1 MNADDVANFQPL
13 PTATCSGIHLGRWR
27 SLGMT
32 FTTFIRQTC
41 IVTVPKLIDANQSL
55 SNSRPESLIDG
66 PRVHDET
73 SVFQRL
79 WVRRPPSEKVR
90 PTSWKSV
97 HEATPVWA
105 RGSQEKL
112 HEEATTSCNH
122 PWHHCDITHNLMHPS
137 RNNSGKKGSRSQWE
151 CPTKGNSS
159 SNCSKQVCWHRSH
172 SIPARKVEFF
182 VSFGVLSAPIVS
194 FDGTLP
200 WWQ

>member
-1 MNADDVANFQPL
+1 
-13 PTATCSGIHLGRWR
+13 
-27 SLGMT
+27 MT

-55 SNSRPESLIDG
+55 SNSRPKSLIDG
-66 PRVHDET
+66 PSVHDET

-90 PTSWKSV
+90 PTSWKKRHLFGLGARRKNCTRKLQQV
-97 HEATPVWA
+97 ATI
-105 RGSQEKL
+105 
-112 HEEATTSCNH
+112 H
-122 PWHHCDITHNLMHPS
+122 DITVTSLTIWCIQVAITLE
-137 RNNSGKKGSRSQWE
+137 KKRSRSQWE